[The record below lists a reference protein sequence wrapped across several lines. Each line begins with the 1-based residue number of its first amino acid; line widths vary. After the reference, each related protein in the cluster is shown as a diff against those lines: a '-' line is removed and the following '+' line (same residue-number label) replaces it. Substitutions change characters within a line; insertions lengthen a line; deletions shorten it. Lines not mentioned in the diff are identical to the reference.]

1 MIATELIVF
10 ILYICCNCGSID
22 GQGIIVSYR
31 TLVDALMPRFSF
43 LYGMLKVVVIASMN
57 ISMCHIIH
65 PIMMVFFWRGGTKRK
80 KIFRLLVFCVVALIE
95 RPSNEF
101 AD

>member
-57 ISMCHIIH
+57 ISMCHI
-65 PIMMVFFWRGGTKRK
+65 MVFFWRGGTKRK